1 MPSLSLS
8 ETLHTLVHAYKKQLR
23 SDIAAQEINLPVTH
37 IRALKGICRNPE
49 STAQSIALRMQR
61 DKAQITRV
69 LNELQQSGLITK
81 VDNPKDGRSQLLRPT
96 AEGEKIMRQVNISE
110 RKTVAHMTQALSLDE
125 VDTFIQLANRISKSV
140 DETFSANSVTQKR
153 LSTERQSSVEKISI
167 TPQLI
172 AEHAGVEPLIEESHN
187 E

>member
-1 MPSLSLS
+1 MPLLSLS

-23 SDIAAQEINLPVTH
+23 SDIAAQEVDLPVTH

-69 LNELQQSGLITK
+69 LNELQHSGLITK

-96 AEGEKIMRQVNISE
+96 AEGEKIMRQVNIAE
-110 RKTVAHMTQALSLDE
+110 RKTVAHMTQALSPDE
-125 VDTFIQLANRISKSV
+125 VATFIQLANRISKSV

-153 LSTERQSSVEKISI
+153 LSTERKSSVEKVSI
-167 TPQLI
+167 APQLM
-172 AEHAGVEPLIEESHN
+172 AEHAAVESSIEDNHN